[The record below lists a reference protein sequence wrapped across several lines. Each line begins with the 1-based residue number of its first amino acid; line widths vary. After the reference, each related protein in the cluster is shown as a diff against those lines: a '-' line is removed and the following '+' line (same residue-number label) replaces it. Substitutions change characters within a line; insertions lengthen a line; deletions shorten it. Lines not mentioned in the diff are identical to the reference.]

1 MHRNFRDRV
10 LNGKPKWPP
19 VHFREPKN
27 ERKETMKAVKIVAIF
42 IFGGL
47 ALFFILIMWRG
58 MFRGTWSWWV
68 GGTRVETGPDYKL
81 VQEKELPA
89 ESIDSL
95 EIRYRNFMSVIFY
108 ENSDDTILIREYLNF
123 TPSNKQLSEIK
134 TAGDTVTVQGPKTNF
149 YTGSFLPA
157 PNGYTEIWLPSK
169 IYDSL
174 SVQTVSGDIRSDF
187 PLAPG
192 ALTANSTS
200 GDITFPDLESDR
212 TSVSTISGDILL
224 SSVSGASVSLS
235 TTSGNIVTGDIS
247 GESNVSTTSG
257 DITTALLGGGT
268 VSTTSGEVRITEAEK
283 NLSVN
288 SVSGDVR
295 VESLNAPFRFNT
307 TSGEI
312 IVENGSGSGKASSV
326 SGDIRLSLTD
336 ALTGNL
342 TLNTTSGDI
351 VLALPET
358 SAFYLDFDSTSG
370 SCNTFFDD
378 RLSFNK
384 RGNQASGE
392 YGSNSENKLNVST
405 TSGDLRI
412 TKAD

>member
-1 MHRNFRDRV
+1 
-10 LNGKPKWPP
+10 
-19 VHFREPKN
+19 
-27 ERKETMKAVKIVAIF
+27 MKAVKIVAIC

-58 MFRGTWSWWV
+58 MFRGTWSWWD
-68 GGTRVETGPDYKL
+68 GSTRVETGPDYKL

-149 YTGSFLPA
+149 YTGSFLPT

-192 ALTANSTS
+192 NLIANSTS
-200 GDITFPDLESDR
+200 GDITFPDLEADR

-235 TTSGNIVTGDIS
+235 TTSGNIITGGIS
-247 GESNVSTTSG
+247 GESTVSTTSG

-358 SAFYLDFDSTSG
+358 SSFYLDFDSTSG

-412 TKAD
+412 TKTD

>member
-1 MHRNFRDRV
+1 MV
-10 LNGKPKWPP
+10 
-19 VHFREPKN
+19 V
-27 ERKETMKAVKIVAIF
+27 
-42 IFGGL
+42 
-47 ALFFILIMWRG
+47 
-58 MFRGTWSWWV
+58 V

>member
-1 MHRNFRDRV
+1 
-10 LNGKPKWPP
+10 
-19 VHFREPKN
+19 
-27 ERKETMKAVKIVAIF
+27 MKAVKIVAIC

-58 MFRGTWSWWV
+58 MFRGTWSWWD
-68 GGTRVETGPDYKL
+68 GSTRVETGPDYKL

-149 YTGSFLPA
+149 YTGSFLPT

-192 ALTANSTS
+192 NLMANSTS
-200 GDITFPDLESDR
+200 GDITFPDLEADR

-235 TTSGNIVTGDIS
+235 TTSGNIITGGIS
-247 GESNVSTTSG
+247 GESTVSTTSG

-358 SAFYLDFDSTSG
+358 SSFYLDFDSTSG

-405 TSGDLRI
+405 TSGDLQI

>member
-1 MHRNFRDRV
+1 
-10 LNGKPKWPP
+10 
-19 VHFREPKN
+19 
-27 ERKETMKAVKIVAIF
+27 MKAVKIVAIF

-257 DITTALLGGGT
+257 
-268 VSTTSGEVRITEAEK
+268 EVRITEAEK

-351 VLALPET
+351 ALALPET
-358 SAFYLDFDSTSG
+358 SSFYLDFDSTSG

>member
-1 MHRNFRDRV
+1 
-10 LNGKPKWPP
+10 
-19 VHFREPKN
+19 
-27 ERKETMKAVKIVAIF
+27 MKAVKIVAIF

-68 GGTRVETGPDYKL
+68 GGTRVETGPNYKL

-235 TTSGNIVTGDIS
+235 TTSGNIITGGIS
-247 GESNVSTTSG
+247 GESTVSTTSG

-351 VLALPET
+351 ALALPET
-358 SAFYLDFDSTSG
+358 SSFYLDFDSTSG

-412 TKAD
+412 TEAD

>member
-1 MHRNFRDRV
+1 
-10 LNGKPKWPP
+10 
-19 VHFREPKN
+19 
-27 ERKETMKAVKIVAIF
+27 MKAVKIVAIF

-149 YTGSFLPA
+149 YTGSFLPT

-192 ALTANSTS
+192 NLIANSTS
-200 GDITFPDLESDR
+200 GDITFPDLEADR

-235 TTSGNIVTGDIS
+235 TTSGNIITGGIS
-247 GESNVSTTSG
+247 GESTVSTTSG

-358 SAFYLDFDSTSG
+358 SSFYLDFDSTSG

>member
-1 MHRNFRDRV
+1 
-10 LNGKPKWPP
+10 
-19 VHFREPKN
+19 
-27 ERKETMKAVKIVAIF
+27 MKAVKIVAIF

-235 TTSGNIVTGDIS
+235 TTSG
-247 GESNVSTTSG
+247 
-257 DITTALLGGGT
+257 
-268 VSTTSGEVRITEAEK
+268 EVRITEAEK

-351 VLALPET
+351 ALALPET
-358 SAFYLDFDSTSG
+358 SSFYLDFDSTSG

>member
-1 MHRNFRDRV
+1 
-10 LNGKPKWPP
+10 
-19 VHFREPKN
+19 
-27 ERKETMKAVKIVAIF
+27 MKAVKIVAIF

-192 ALTANSTS
+192 ALTANSTR
-200 GDITFPDLESDR
+200 DR
-212 TSVSTISGDILL
+212 KSV
-224 SSVSGASVSLS
+224 V
-235 TTSGNIVTGDIS
+235 
-247 GESNVSTTSG
+247 
-257 DITTALLGGGT
+257 
-268 VSTTSGEVRITEAEK
+268 
-283 NLSVN
+283 
-288 SVSGDVR
+288 
-295 VESLNAPFRFNT
+295 
-307 TSGEI
+307 
-312 IVENGSGSGKASSV
+312 
-326 SGDIRLSLTD
+326 
-336 ALTGNL
+336 
-342 TLNTTSGDI
+342 
-351 VLALPET
+351 
-358 SAFYLDFDSTSG
+358 
-370 SCNTFFDD
+370 
-378 RLSFNK
+378 
-384 RGNQASGE
+384 
-392 YGSNSENKLNVST
+392 
-405 TSGDLRI
+405 
-412 TKAD
+412 